1 MRLLFW
7 TALYWPY
14 IGGVEVFSS
23 KLMAALRGRGHEV
36 AVVTSHGSLDL
47 PDEDTHEGV
56 PIHRMPFHSALR
68 DRDVAAFMV
77 ARRRVA
83 GVKALFAP
91 EVVHINFSDP
101 SVLFHLETAAAHP
114 APFLVTIHIL
124 PKHAV
129 WLDTLLGR
137 MLREAD
143 WVVAVS
149 ESIMAD
155 LSTLVPEIAG
165 RTSVIYNGVE
175 TPALAPAP
183 RPLEAPRLVCLGRVV
198 RDKGFDV
205 ALEAFAELVPRFPEA
220 RLVVAGDGP
229 ARHELETQ
237 AQALGVADTV
247 EFPGW
252 VAPERVFEL
261 MNSATLAVMPSRWD
275 EPFGLVAVEAALMAR
290 PVVASRV
297 GGLAEVVADGETG
310 LLVDKEDPAALA
322 RAVAHLL
329 EDPGAAERMGQ
340 AARRRARKLF
350 GFDRQVDAYVGLY
363 QRLAEGAVPTGKT

>member
-7 TALYWPY
+7 TAVYWPY
-14 IGGVEVFSS
+14 IGGIQVFSS
-23 KLMAALRGRGHEV
+23 MLLAALRGRGHEV

-56 PIHRMPFHSALR
+56 PIHRMPFQSALM
-68 DRDVAAFMV
+68 DRDLAAFME

-83 GVKALFAP
+83 GVKASFAP

-101 SVLFHLETAAAHP
+101 GVLFHLETAAAHP
-114 APFLVTIHIL
+114 VPFLVTIHAL

-137 MLREAD
+137 MLREAG

-149 ESIMAD
+149 EAMMAD
-155 LSTLVPEIAG
+155 LSTLAPEIAG
-165 RTSVIYNGVE
+165 RSSVIYNGIE
-175 TPALAPAP
+175 TPALALAP
-183 RPLEAPRLVCLGRVV
+183 RPLDAPRLVCLGRVV

-205 ALEAFAELVPRFPEA
+205 ALAAFAELAPRFPEA

-229 ARHELETQ
+229 ARPELEAQ
-237 AQALGVADTV
+237 AQALGVADAV

-252 VAPERVFEL
+252 VAPERVSEL
-261 MNSATLAVMPSRWD
+261 MNSATLVIMPSRWE

-322 RAVAHLL
+322 RAVARLL
-329 EDPGAAERMGQ
+329 EDPGTAERMGQ
-340 AARRRARKLF
+340 AARRRARELF
-350 GFDRQVDAYVGLY
+350 GFERQVDAYDGLY
-363 QRLAEGAVPTGKT
+363 QRLAEGAAHAGNS

>member
-23 KLMAALRGRGHEV
+23 KLLAALRGRGHKV
-36 AVVTSHGSLDL
+36 AVVTSHGNLDL

-56 PIHRMPFHSALR
+56 PIHRIPFQSALM
-68 DRDVAAFMV
+68 DRDPEAFMA

-83 GVKALFAP
+83 GVKESFAP
-91 EVVHINFSDP
+91 EVVHIHFSDP
-101 SVLFHLETAAAHP
+101 GVLFHLETAAAHP
-114 APFLVTIHIL
+114 APFLVTIQAL

-149 ESIMAD
+149 EAIMAD
-155 LSTLVPEIAG
+155 LSTLAPEIAG
-165 RTSVIYNGVE
+165 RSSVIYNGIE

-183 RPLEAPRLVCLGRVV
+183 RPLDAPRLVCLGRIV

-205 ALEAFAELVPRFPEA
+205 ALAAFAELAPRFPKA

-229 ARHELETQ
+229 ARPELEAQ
-237 AQALGVADTV
+237 AQALGVADAV

-252 VAPERVFEL
+252 VAPARVSEL
-261 MNSATLAVMPSRWD
+261 MNSATLVVMPSRWD
-275 EPFGLVAVEAALMAR
+275 EPFGLVAGEAALMAR

-297 GGLAEVVADGETG
+297 GGLAEIVADGETG

-329 EDPGAAERMGQ
+329 EDPGTAERMGQ
-340 AARRRARKLF
+340 AARRRAQELF
-350 GFDRQVDAYVGLY
+350 GLDGVVDAYAGLY
-363 QRLAEGAVPTGKT
+363 QKLAGKGAHAENS

>member
-7 TALYWPY
+7 SALYWPH
-14 IGGVEVFSS
+14 IGGVEVFSI
-23 KLMAALRGRGHEV
+23 KLLAALRGRGHEV

-56 PIHRMPFHSALR
+56 PIHRMPFLSALR
-68 DRDVAAFMV
+68 ERDPAAFMA

-83 GVKALFAP
+83 GVKESFAP
-91 EVVHINFSDP
+91 DVVHIHFSDP

-114 APFLVTIHIL
+114 APFLVTIHAL

-129 WLDTLLGR
+129 RLDTLLGR

-149 ESIMAD
+149 EAIMAD
-155 LSTLVPEIAG
+155 LSTLAPEIAG
-165 RTSVIYNGVE
+165 RSSVIYNGIE

-183 RPLEAPRLVCLGRVV
+183 RPLDAPRLVCLGRLV

-205 ALEAFAELVPRFPEA
+205 ALAAFAELAPRFPAA

-229 ARHELETQ
+229 ARPELEAQ
-237 AQALGVADTV
+237 ARALGVADAV
-247 EFPGW
+247 EFQGW
-252 VAPERVFEL
+252 VAPERVSEL
-261 MNSATLAVMPSRWD
+261 MNSATLVVMPSRWD

-297 GGLAEVVADGETG
+297 GGLAEVVAEGETG

-322 RAVAHLL
+322 RALAHLL
-329 EDPGAAERMGQ
+329 EDRGTAERMGQ
-340 AARRRARKLF
+340 AARRRAQELF
-350 GFDRQVDAYVGLY
+350 GFDRQVDAYDGLY
-363 QRLAEGAVPTGKT
+363 RRLAEEAIHAGNS